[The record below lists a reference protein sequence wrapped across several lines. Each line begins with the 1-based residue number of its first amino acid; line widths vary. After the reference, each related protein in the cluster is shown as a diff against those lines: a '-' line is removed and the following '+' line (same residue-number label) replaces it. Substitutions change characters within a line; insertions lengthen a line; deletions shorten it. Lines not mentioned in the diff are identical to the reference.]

1 MIGHRAMAATES
13 SGSQERE
20 LDETPTWAVSGV
32 CAVIIIISIVLEKVL
47 HRLGTV
53 SFVIFS
59 FNFCC
64 FSCLFANF
72 GSFSF
77 VIPLLLAGK

>member
-1 MIGHRAMAATES
+1 MAATES
-13 SGSQERE
+13 TGSQERE
-20 LDETPTWAVSGV
+20 LDVTPTWAVSGV
-32 CAVIIIISIVLEKVL
+32 CAVIIIISIVLEKVI
-47 HRLGTV
+47 HKLGTV
-53 SFVIFS
+53 SFVVFS

-77 VIPLLLAGK
+77 VIPLLLVGK